1 MLLPPWYCTNLPLLS
16 NSYKALEGQILS
28 LNYHSLC
35 TGGIY
40 YAWDSGRA
48 SKHFTK
54 DRRNRQGE
62 DWGMET
68 RWGVAAIGWLL
79 GSCRWTIYN
88 LGCKSQHLVD
98 QAMQYFL
105 CFMRSPCLPNMV
117 HMPRGTRIRS
127 SLPLQVEHR
136 CRPTPYCFD
145 SWCHYTHCARKTS
158 APYNMPPPSPPAPL
172 LYQQPP
178 SYLHPY
184 PPLHSTLSLFCPHP
198 TSLTVSYSTS
208 SLPSSISDPLPFH
221 FCPHPTFMPVTL
233 LLLPFKPSL
242 SSTSSR
248 KSSRTQAEATKSFFW
263 GEFWHHWA
271 VNSMKQRFL
280 PTLFS
285 PVSLAP
291 SPVPGVQEKVN
302 RHTVFMSTSTAPCQD
317 SGLAPF
323 IQDSVRSKL

>member
-105 CFMRSPCLPNMV
+105 CFMRFPCLPNMV

-158 APYNMPPPSPPAPL
+158 APYNMPPPLPARTPSPSAAPILPSSLPPTPLYSIPL
-172 LYQQPP
+172 LPPSHLSYCLLFYLQPP
-178 SYLHPY
+178 FFHFWPPPIPFLPPPHLHACHP
-184 PPLHSTLSLFCPHP
+184 TP
-198 TSLTVSYSTS
+198 TSL
-208 SLPSSISDPLPFH
+208 
-221 FCPHPTFMPVTL
+221 
-233 LLLPFKPSL
+233 
-242 SSTSSR
+242 
-248 KSSRTQAEATKSFFW
+248 
-263 GEFWHHWA
+263 
-271 VNSMKQRFL
+271 
-280 PTLFS
+280 
-285 PVSLAP
+285 
-291 SPVPGVQEKVN
+291 
-302 RHTVFMSTSTAPCQD
+302 
-317 SGLAPF
+317 
-323 IQDSVRSKL
+323 